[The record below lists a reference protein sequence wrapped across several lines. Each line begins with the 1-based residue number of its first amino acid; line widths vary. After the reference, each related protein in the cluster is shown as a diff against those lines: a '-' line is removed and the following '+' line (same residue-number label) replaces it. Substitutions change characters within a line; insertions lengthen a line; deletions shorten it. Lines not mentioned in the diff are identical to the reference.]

1 MAMMGAKAHE
11 AKFRAMPMTTIMHI
25 SFRCEHAKKTVRP
38 QEYVFCDV
46 VMDPPLQEQWH
57 TSSYKSQLEPCTQYS
72 TKVMDPPLQEQW
84 HTSS

>member
-25 SFRCEHAKKTVRP
+25 SFRCEHAKKPSGPRNMSS
-38 QEYVFCDV
+38 
-46 VMDPPLQEQWH
+46 VM
-57 TSSYKSQLEPCTQYS
+57 YKSQLEPCTQYS

>member
-25 SFRCEHAKKTVRP
+25 SFRCEHAMKTVRGYLGP
-38 QEYVFCDV
+38 RNMSYV
-46 VMDPPLQEQWH
+46 M
-57 TSSYKSQLEPCTQYS
+57 YKSQLEPCTQYS

>member
-38 QEYVFCDV
+38 QEFIFCDV
-46 VMDPPLQEQWH
+46 QKPANLAHSV
-57 TSSYKSQLEPCTQYS
+57 S
-72 TKVMDPPLQEQW
+72 
-84 HTSS
+84 

>member
-38 QEYVFCDV
+38 Q
-46 VMDPPLQEQWH
+46 
-57 TSSYKSQLEPCTQYS
+57 LEPCTQCELGYGHDGS
-72 TKVMDPPLQEQW
+72 KG
-84 HTSS
+84 SRG

>member
-46 VMDPPLQEQWH
+46 Q
-57 TSSYKSQLEPCTQYS
+57 KQLEPCTLCELGYGHDGS
-72 TKVMDPPLQEQW
+72 KG
-84 HTSS
+84 SRG